1 MMQVSKQEVQ
11 SKVRRQVSMT
21 TRGHQEVLRLCPFH
35 KKWKHDTEEEGEV
48 EVEVEDEKE
57 K

>member
-1 MMQVSKQEVQ
+1 
-11 SKVRRQVSMT
+11 MT